1 MALPPLHDP
10 AYGCR
15 CFWTAQQVPSAPFN
29 PFAAG
34 PKVRSS
40 APTSAGSS
48 GHRTVPLTA
57 LRSSGGA
64 PSSTTPAAQQAKIQ
78 AKLQA
83 LYEEGPAWLISPGQL
98 TLEQGPDGQFVL
110 LGSGAYGRW
119 VYALDGCAKGWVC
132 KWTGPGWSGCTNAW
146 VGGWVDRWVRTGG
159 GLEVGGSCVGRL
171 SQP

>member
-1 MALPPLHDP
+1 M
-10 AYGCR
+10 
-15 CFWTAQQVPSAPFN
+15 PSAPFN

-83 LYEEGPAWLISPGQL
+83 LYEEGPAWLISPGRL

-119 VYALDGCAKGWVC
+119 VYRLDGCATGWVYE
-132 KWTGPGWSGCTNAW
+132 WTGGSGCTNGWA
-146 VGGWVDRWVRTGG
+146 GRWVDRWVRIGRGG
-159 GLEVGGSCVGRL
+159 VWGG
-171 SQP
+171 QA